1 MWSSRRE
8 NQNFLSLRIAPFLFR
23 ISFVVWKCVNVCVC
37 VCVWIHF
44 EPSNDLPTLLV
55 YDLKCYSSALAMCV
69 KVCDDVLCECNVHA
83 CMYTCA
89 HKLCKSV
96 GCYVFMCVV
105 CLQRCILLAVI
116 CCRLLFCHVD
126 GYGNQIKTHLNC
138 PVRALSQI
146 FERKHECAWDFRS
159 VFLCTIQHVHSPLL
173 GLLMDKFCWQSAGL
187 VWVGRKISWRESNLT
202 NLKLTLASQIITWFG
217 FTLLCASLRG

>member
-1 MWSSRRE
+1 M
-8 NQNFLSLRIAPFLFR
+8 
-23 ISFVVWKCVNVCVC
+23 WKCVNVCVC
-37 VCVWIHF
+37 VCVGIHF

-55 YDLKCYSSALAMCV
+55 YDLKCYYSALGMCV

-105 CLQRCILLAVI
+105 WLQRCILLAVI

-126 GYGNQIKTHLNC
+126 GDGNQIKTHLNC
-138 PVRALSQI
+138 PARALGQI
-146 FERKHECAWDFRS
+146 FERKHECTWDFRS
-159 VFLCTIQHVHSPLL
+159 VFFVYYSTRPFTTFGSSHGQILL
-173 GLLMDKFCWQSAGL
+173 TVCRAGL
-187 VWVGRKISWRESNLT
+187 GWQKDF
-202 NLKLTLASQIITWFG
+202 LAWIQPDKS
-217 FTLLCASLRG
+217 